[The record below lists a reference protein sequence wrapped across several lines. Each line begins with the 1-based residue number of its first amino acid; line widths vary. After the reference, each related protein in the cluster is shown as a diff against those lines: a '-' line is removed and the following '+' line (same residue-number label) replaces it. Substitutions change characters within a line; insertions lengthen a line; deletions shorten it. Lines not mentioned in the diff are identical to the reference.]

1 MSNAETSVREFNMAK
16 RRRRILAEARRLI
29 TRGGIEALNLR
40 TLASAAEVTV
50 PTIYNLVGKKEAL
63 VIALFTEALEEIE
76 QRVRSAAHGSALEMT
91 EAVVAE
97 STGLFAEDE
106 NYFRSAFIALEH
118 LDQTHA
124 HHAAAERVYSWG
136 CRMMTSGLNA
146 CRDAGL
152 INGRIPAALLG
163 DQILRAYRSSC
174 RAWAFG
180 QLSIEE
186 FRGSA
191 LSDVYTCLAADA
203 VETFHAQLV
212 NKIAALKTTAAS
224 PTQRRARGEGAI
236 R

>member
-1 MSNAETSVREFNMAK
+1 MSDTETSVREFNMAK

-29 TRGGIEALNLR
+29 TCGGIDALNLR
-40 TLASAAEVTV
+40 TLASAADVTV
-50 PTIYNLVGKKEAL
+50 PTIYNLIGNKEAL
-63 VIALFTEALEEIE
+63 VIALFTDALKEIE
-76 QRVRSAAHGSALEMT
+76 QRVRSAAHGSALDAT

-106 NYFRSAFIALEH
+106 QYFRSAFIALEH
-118 LDQTHA
+118 LDQSQT
-124 HHAAAERVYSWG
+124 HHAAAERVYAWG
-136 CRMMTSGLNA
+136 WRMITSGLDA

-152 INGRIPAALLG
+152 ITGRIPATLLG
-163 DQILRAYRSSC
+163 DQILRGYRTSC

-186 FRGSA
+186 FRASA

-212 NKIAALKTTAAS
+212 RKIAALKRTAAS
-224 PTQRRARGEGAI
+224 PTQRRDRGEGATL
-236 R
+236 

>member
-1 MSNAETSVREFNMAK
+1 MSNTETSVREFNMAK

-50 PTIYNLVGKKEAL
+50 PTIYNLIGNKEAL
-63 VIALFTEALEEIE
+63 VIALFTDALEEIE
-76 QRVRSAAHGSALEMT
+76 QRVRSAAHGSALEAT

-118 LDQTHA
+118 LNQTHA
-124 HHAAAERVYSWG
+124 HHAAVERVYAWG
-136 CRMMTSGLNA
+136 GRIMASGLTA
-146 CRDAGL
+146 CREAGL
-152 INGRIPAALLG
+152 ITGRIPAALLC
-163 DQILRAYRSSC
+163 DQILRGYRTSC

-180 QLSIEE
+180 QRSIEE
-186 FRGSA
+186 FRASA

-212 NKIAALKTTAAS
+212 KKIAALDEPAATS
-224 PTQRRARGEGAI
+224 EQRRDRGEGAT

>member
-1 MSNAETSVREFNMAK
+1 MSDTETSVREFNMAK
-16 RRRRILAEARRLI
+16 RRRRILAEARLLI

-40 TLASAAEVTV
+40 ALAAAADVTV
-50 PTIYNLVGKKEAL
+50 PTIYNLIGKKEAL
-63 VIALFTEALEEIE
+63 VIALFTDALAEIE
-76 QRVRSAAHGSALEMT
+76 QRVRSAAHGSALEVT

-118 LDQTHA
+118 LDQTQA
-124 HHAAAERVYSWG
+124 HHAAAERVYAWG
-136 CRMMTSGLNA
+136 CRMITSGLNA

-152 INGRIPAALLG
+152 IAGRIPAALLG
-163 DQILRAYRSSC
+163 DQILRGYRSSC
-174 RAWAFG
+174 RAWACG

-186 FRGSA
+186 FRASA

-212 NKIAALKTTAAS
+212 RKIAALGNTAAS
-224 PTQRRARGEGAI
+224 STQRRDRGEGATP
-236 R
+236 